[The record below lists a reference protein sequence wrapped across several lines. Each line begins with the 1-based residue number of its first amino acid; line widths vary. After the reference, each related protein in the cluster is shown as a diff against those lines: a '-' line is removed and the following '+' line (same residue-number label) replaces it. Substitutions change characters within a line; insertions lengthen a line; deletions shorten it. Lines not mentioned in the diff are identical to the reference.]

1 MGQSAR
7 RHTPQFLRV
16 LTVAPLV
23 GATVCAF
30 AANRR
35 DYMYSETEIVI
46 KAVCFTLI
54 FALAFFGLV
63 IA

>member
-1 MGQSAR
+1 MGQGAR
-7 RHTPQFLRV
+7 RHTPQLLRV

-30 AANRR
+30 AANWR
-35 DYMYSETEIVI
+35 DYMYSEIEITV

-54 FALAFFGLV
+54 LALAFFGLV